1 MTVKSYDERSFDLA
15 RHFLEDEPGAD
26 RNDAH
31 LLALAIQD
39 TVEDWIAYTLRRR
52 LAKESADAAR
62 MGGW

>member
-39 TVEDWIAYTLRRR
+39 TVEDWIEYTLRRR
-52 LAKESADAAR
+52 IAKDRAAAR
-62 MGGW
+62 MGGG